1 MLGFRFQEQKL
12 AKTPEEA
19 TQTMINNL
27 PEKTGKSLEQ
37 WFALI
42 KSKKLSKHGDIMKL
56 IKGEHGVSHGF
67 ANSIAILYSRQAK
80 GAPSNVEE
88 IVAAQYAGP
97 KAALK
102 PLYNEIIRAV
112 KGFGKDVL
120 ISPKK
125 ANVSLRRNKQFALI
139 QPTTKDRIDL
149 GLILRGVPVKGRLEE
164 GGTFSGM
171 CTHRVRL
178 QSKSDLDK
186 EVLNWLRQ
194 AYEQA

>member
-1 MLGFRFQEQKL
+1 MLGFHLKEQKM

-37 WFALI
+37 WFKLI
-42 KSKKLSKHGDIMKL
+42 KSKKLSKHSDIMKL
-56 IKGEHGVSHGF
+56 IKGEHGISHGF
-67 ANSIAILYSRQAK
+67 ANSIAILYGREAT
-80 GAPSNVEE
+80 GAPSNDEE
-88 IVAAQYAGP
+88 IVAAQYAGA

-102 PLYNEIIRAV
+102 PLYNEIIKAV
-112 KGFGKDVL
+112 KGFGKDVV

-125 ANVSLRRNKQFALI
+125 ANVSLRRNKQFGLI
-139 QPTTKDRIDL
+139 QPSTKDRMDL
-149 GLILRGVPVKGRLEE
+149 GLILRGVPAKGRLED
-164 GGTFSGM
+164 GGMFSGM

-178 QSKSDLDK
+178 ESKADLDK